1 MKNKKRVLALMLAG
15 VLTLGCF
22 PTTVGAVNNA
32 YDGTKPADGTTKK
45 QPFLAGTGGSTNFR
59 IPGLVTL
66 NDGMSCSP
74 LRDVIIQREFTMSYA
89 IHNQNP
95 AFNDSAIA
103 QYMNTDFIVLD
114 ISLCVALARE
124 QFFEKLKDDDIPS
137 HIFIEDNGRLAGMIA
152 VRKLLQTTDTLQSV
166 KALMISEFIQVKPED
181 ERADVAGVL
190 AHAGADVVPVVTHG
204 KLVGCLTEREIAHL
218 LEDDVTEDAQL
229 QGATLPLEKPYL
241 ETSAFSLWKKRS
253 VWLLLL
259 FVAEAYT
266 SSVIQHFEEALES
279 AIALAFFIPLLIGTG
294 GNSGTQITSTLVRA
308 MALGEVHLRDVGRVL
323 RKEMTTSLMI
333 AATLGIAGC
342 IRAWMMGIG
351 LEITLIVSLTLVCI
365 TLWSAI
371 VSSVIPMVLKRCR
384 IDPAV
389 VSAPFIATLIDGT
402 GLIIYFKIAQYTLGL
417 E

>member
-1 MKNKKRVLALMLAG
+1 
-15 VLTLGCF
+15 
-22 PTTVGAVNNA
+22 
-32 YDGTKPADGTTKK
+32 
-45 QPFLAGTGGSTNFR
+45 
-59 IPGLVTL
+59 
-66 NDGMSCSP
+66 
-74 LRDVIIQREFTMSYA
+74 MSYA
-89 IHNQNP
+89 IHNQNL

-103 QYMNTDFIVLD
+103 QYMNTDFIVIE

-137 HIFIEDNGRLAGMIA
+137 HIFIEDNGRLAGLIA
-152 VRKLLQTTDTLQSV
+152 VRKLLQATDTVQPV
-166 KALMISEFIQVKPED
+166 KGLMISDFIQLKPED
-181 ERADVAGVL
+181 ERADVAGLL

-204 KLVGCLTEREIAHL
+204 KLVGCLTEREI
-218 LEDDVTEDAQL
+218 
-229 QGATLPLEKPYL
+229 
-241 ETSAFSLWKKRS
+241 AFSLWKKRS

-323 RKEMTTSLMI
+323 RKEMSTSLMI
-333 AATLGIAGC
+333 AATLGLAGC
-342 IRAWMMGIG
+342 VRAWMMGIG
-351 LEITLIVSLTLVCI
+351 MEITLIVSLTLVCI

-371 VSSVIPMVLKRCR
+371 VSSVIPMILKRCK

>member
-1 MKNKKRVLALMLAG
+1 
-15 VLTLGCF
+15 
-22 PTTVGAVNNA
+22 
-32 YDGTKPADGTTKK
+32 
-45 QPFLAGTGGSTNFR
+45 
-59 IPGLVTL
+59 
-66 NDGMSCSP
+66 
-74 LRDVIIQREFTMSYA
+74 MSYA
-89 IHNQNP
+89 IHNQNL

-103 QYMNTDFIVLD
+103 QYMNTDFIVID

-137 HIFIEDNGRLAGMIA
+137 HIFIEDNGRLAGLIA
-152 VRKLLQTTDTLQSV
+152 VRKLLQATDTVQPV
-166 KALMISEFIQVKPED
+166 KGLMISDFIQLKPED
-181 ERADVAGVL
+181 ERADVAGLL

-253 VWLLLL
+253 VWLLLLL

-323 RKEMTTSLMI
+323 RKEISTSLMI
-333 AATLGIAGC
+333 AATLGLAGC
-342 IRAWMMGIG
+342 VRAWMMGIG
-351 LEITLIVSLTLVCI
+351 MEITLIVSLTLVCI

-371 VSSVIPMVLKRCR
+371 VSSVIPMVLKRCK

>member
-1 MKNKKRVLALMLAG
+1 
-15 VLTLGCF
+15 
-22 PTTVGAVNNA
+22 
-32 YDGTKPADGTTKK
+32 
-45 QPFLAGTGGSTNFR
+45 
-59 IPGLVTL
+59 
-66 NDGMSCSP
+66 MS
-74 LRDVIIQREFTMSYA
+74 FA

-95 AFNDSAIA
+95 AFIDSAIA
-103 QYMNTDFIVLD
+103 QYMNTDFIVID

-124 QFFEKLKDDDIPS
+124 QFFEKLKSDDIPS
-137 HIFIEDNGRLAGMIA
+137 HIFIEDSGRLAGMIA
-152 VRKLLQTTDTLQSV
+152 VRKLLQAADAVQPV
-166 KALMISEFIQVKPED
+166 KALMISHFIQVKPED
-181 ERADVAGVL
+181 KRADVARLL
-190 AHAGADVVPVVTHG
+190 AHGEADVVPVVTHG

-241 ETSAFSLWKKRS
+241 ETSPVSLWKKRS

-308 MALGEVHLRDVGRVL
+308 MALGEVGLKDVGRVL
-323 RKEMTTSLMI
+323 RKEMTTSFMI
-333 AATLGIAGC
+333 AVTLGLAGC
-342 IRAWMMGIG
+342 FRAWMMGIG
-351 LEITLIVSLTLVCI
+351 LEITLIVSLTLICI

-371 VSSVIPMVLKRCR
+371 VSSIIPMVLKRCG

-389 VSAPFIATLIDGT
+389 VSAPFYRHPYRRYGADYLLQNCPVHAGT
-402 GLIIYFKIAQYTLGL
+402 VVSVTRASRSAGGSRRCGLGFPGLLGFTRGKLRRRPAEAAGQVGKIKHP